1 MEQMKV
7 LVGLASCGIAAGAN
21 KVYDKILAI
30 KEQEKLNFELTKTGC
45 IGMCYREPLV
55 EIIDDTGSYLYGEF
69 DEVNITEIIEKHI
82 KTENLLKNIL

>member
-30 KEQEKLNFELTKTGC
+30 KEQ
-45 IGMCYREPLV
+45 
-55 EIIDDTGSYLYGEF
+55 
-69 DEVNITEIIEKHI
+69 
-82 KTENLLKNIL
+82 KN